1 MFAVIGVDHEDAG
14 NGDDNE
20 KCCNGFAY
28 SCQQLQPHSVFVLS
42 LPCFLCLAKIILL
55 KYDRVCIFQFL
66 IYSLL
71 MRSSIDPMSC
81 GIIFCCQSFAVN
93 VLFVTF
99 LCRMS
104 GLIM

>member
-1 MFAVIGVDHEDAG
+1 MKMMVMVMIMKNVVMTLHTAVNSYNPTLFLFYRCHV
-14 NGDDNE
+14 
-20 KCCNGFAY
+20 
-28 SCQQLQPHSVFVLS
+28 
-42 LPCFLCLAKIILL
+42 FLCLAKIILL
-55 KYDRVCIFQFL
+55 KYDQVCIFQFL